1 MFLCYY
7 LNRENMKEKSIFSKI
22 DKPLLLMCSLYS
34 IVGIV
39 MVLSASSVSAVLKYD
54 QNPYYF
60 FLRQTFFVVV
70 SYFFGFLFVLR
81 YPVKKYKKWLPLAL
95 LGVLGL
101 LIYLLIYGEF
111 TNSAR
116 SWIDFGAFNLQPSE
130 FAKTILIIFMGVF
143 YGELQYKNKNKSKVY
158 DFIPLGYS
166 ILVFLLVVMQPD
178 LGTGLIIA
186 GIVFITFLAIPFQG
200 NQMVKILKMVSGV
213 IVVAGITFILSGS
226 NFLTD
231 MQKSRLTYKEPC
243 NRYTE
248 NTGYQVCN
256 GFIAINNGGL
266 FGKGLGNSTQKY
278 LYLPE
283 AHTDFIFPIMVE
295 ELGLIISILFILGYL
310 FILYRIVRIAKSS
323 VILRNS
329 IICYGIA
336 IYIFLHIV
344 VNFCGI
350 LALIPLTGVPVPFL
364 SYGGSFTINL
374 ILCMFVVQR
383 ICVEN
388 KVSKRK
394 LEIQRAV
401 K

>member
-1 MFLCYY
+1 
-7 LNRENMKEKSIFSKI
+7 MKEKSIFSKI
-22 DKPLLLMCSLYS
+22 DKPLLAMCTLYS
-34 IVGIV
+34 IIGMI
-39 MVLSASSVSAVLKYD
+39 MVLSASSVSAVLKYE

-60 FLRQTFFVVV
+60 FLRQTAFVMA
-70 SYFFGFLFVLR
+70 SYFVGFFIVLR
-81 YPVKKYKKWLPLAL
+81 YPLKKYKNYLPLAL
-95 LGVLGL
+95 VGVLAL

-116 SWIDFGAFNLQPSE
+116 SWIDLGPFNLQPSE
-130 FAKTILIIFMGVF
+130 FAKSVLIIYMGIF
-143 YGELQYKNKNKSKVY
+143 YGELRNKSNSKY
-158 DFIPLGYS
+158 SFFIPLAYA
-166 ILVFLLVVMQPD
+166 IIVFLLVVLQPD

-186 GIVFITFLAIPFQG
+186 GIVFLTFLAIPFQG
-200 NQMVKILKMVSGV
+200 NNMIKTLKIVSGTIV
-213 IVVAGITFILSGS
+213 ICGVVFLLSGS
-226 NFLTD
+226 NFLTE
-231 MQKSRLTYKEPC
+231 MQKSRLTFKEPC
-243 NRYTE
+243 TRYRE
-248 NTGYQVCN
+248 DTGYQVCN

-295 ELGLIISILFILGYL
+295 ELGLLVGILFILGYL
-310 FILYRIVRIAKSS
+310 FILYRIVKIAKES

-329 IICYGIA
+329 IFCYGIA
-336 IYIFLHIV
+336 IYLLLHIA

-383 ICVEN
+383 VCIEN
-388 KVSKRK
+388 KVSRRK
-394 LEIQRAV
+394 LEIAKAV